1 MSLDPWGLPWPRLSG
16 PPPPLWHL
24 ARHGLL
30 LRRSPVRKAGS
41 HSSASACPSDL
52 LGRCPALRPQCD
64 PPTLARA
71 PGAVVSIFPW
81 KQIDRNLQ
89 AEEKEAE
96 GGDKVKDDGRFSHE

>member
-1 MSLDPWGLPWPRLSG
+1 M
-16 PPPPLWHL
+16 
-24 ARHGLL
+24 
-30 LRRSPVRKAGS
+30 RKAGS

-81 KQIDRNLQ
+81 KQMSVYGVV
-89 AEEKEAE
+89 A
-96 GGDKVKDDGRFSHE
+96 GV